1 MSTDYRRY
9 FCHIR
14 VDGTF
19 NGANLQKQSM
29 AKLNEKIE
37 NALEEWSIEMTEKG
51 LSTDI
56 GWDWSE
62 SINL

>member
-37 NALEEWSIEMTEKG
+37 NALEEWSIEMTENG
-51 LSTDI
+51 
-56 GWDWSE
+56 
-62 SINL
+62 